1 MGYLIQEMISAS
13 SMLAI
18 ESKLRRVCILGAA
31 ASNSIRLPE
40 IVAKY
45 SQRKPMMIFC
55 ITRKSTIETAKLL
68 TTLWTT
74 GDPRDRHWP
83 GPRPGRK
90 IAVRDSEL
98 RSNLIVFC
106 AFTVIDLIQ
115 IP

>member
-1 MGYLIQEMISAS
+1 MGYLIQETI
-13 SMLAI
+13 LALSLLATG
-18 ESKLRRVCILGAA
+18 SKWRHVFTAGAA

-68 TTLWTT
+68 ATLWTT

-83 GPRPGRK
+83 GPRSGRR
-90 IAVRDSEL
+90 IAVKDPEL
-98 RSNLIVFC
+98 RSISSVFGS
-106 AFTVIDLIQ
+106 FTSVDLVQ
-115 IP
+115 IL